1 MLRAMKAKS
10 PRLGPVV
17 LTLASLIRRT
27 ATLSYRRG
35 FGLQSNEWRVLV
47 LVADNGPMSNTEL
60 CERMAQ
66 DKGQVSRAISAM
78 VDAGYV
84 LREPRGR
91 AVRVSLTES
100 GRTLAR
106 ELIAISRRRSDA
118 LLDGLDL
125 DERRV
130 LFDCLARISANA
142 RALCEDEAQAA
153 GAGGADP
160 LTPSPVSRPR
170 SARRRLSPGTARR

>member
-1 MLRAMKAKS
+1 M
-10 PRLGPVV
+10 

-47 LVADNGPMSNTEL
+47 LVADNGPMSNAEL

-78 VDAGYV
+78 VDAGHV

-91 AVRVSLTES
+91 AIRVSLTDA
-100 GRTLAR
+100 GQALAR

-118 LLDGLDL
+118 LLDGLDA

-130 LFDCLARISANA
+130 LFDCLARVSANA
-142 RALCEDEAQAA
+142 RAMCEDEAQAA
-153 GAGGADP
+153 ADGGAGSI
-160 LTPSPVSRPR
+160 TPSPVSRPR
-170 SARRRLSPGTARR
+170 SARRRPSPGTARR